1 MLKDL
6 TRCLWINGMELL
18 FLRFQFHSNKYL
30 KKKKKRKT
38 DGELNLSKVL
48 LWGNVLLYTFVHS
61 FIHCFW
67 TLSSRTGNPIFVCVN
82 YKLEKKLRTLIPTKR
97 TSFQQ

>member
-30 KKKKKRKT
+30 KKKK
-38 DGELNLSKVL
+38 E
-48 LWGNVLLYTFVHS
+48 
-61 FIHCFW
+61 
-67 TLSSRTGNPIFVCVN
+67 
-82 YKLEKKLRTLIPTKR
+82 KLMEN
-97 TSFQQ
+97 